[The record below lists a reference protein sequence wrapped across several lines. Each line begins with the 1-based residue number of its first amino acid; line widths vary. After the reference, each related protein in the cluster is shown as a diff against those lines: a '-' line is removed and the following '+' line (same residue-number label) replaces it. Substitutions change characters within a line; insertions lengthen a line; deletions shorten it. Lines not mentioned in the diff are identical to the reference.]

1 MTSIDRREFM
11 KSAALTSAAALA
23 SAAVPAPA
31 QSPAIP
37 KTLVGIQ
44 MDIGQILA
52 QGVDH
57 VLDEIQRLAHVNA
70 LFLYTITYMQERVHA
85 RTQTPFRGGNFATVH
100 PQYYKDTV
108 LRPEDTRAPDFPGFD
123 VLATVV
129 PAARKRGIKTFCWI
143 IEDNTIP
150 KVPNMDK
157 LWEVDL
163 YGRPT
168 TRHPGGPCFNNPH
181 YTNYLLGLV
190 EDYTRSYQ
198 VDGIMFGSER
208 QGPMGYALG
217 AYHNGAHADPATVCC
232 FCSFCEAKARTLGI
246 NFARVKQG
254 FVALEKYVRAGRA
267 NQRPID
273 GYYVA
278 FWRLLLDYPEILIW
292 ERFWT
297 NGQQETYAALH
308 AKVKSINPALIAGWH
323 IWQNASWNPIYRAE
337 QDFAAMAPFTDYVK
351 PVLYN
356 NCAGER
362 MISYLASV
370 GQNFNGDLT
379 KSQALDFEYKVLNY
393 NEAPLDKLVA
403 AGFSADYVYRE
414 TKRTI
419 DSLAGT
425 PTLVYPGIDID
436 VPTAN
441 GHSKCTPEGVR
452 DAVLAAY
459 KAGAQGVVL
468 SRSYSEMKPENLRG
482 AGIAL
487 ESLGLV

>member
-1 MTSIDRREFM
+1 MDRREFV
-11 KSAALTSAAALA
+11 KTAALTSAAALA
-23 SAAVPAPA
+23 PAAPALAQPPAVP
-31 QSPAIP
+31 
-37 KTLVGIQ
+37 KTFVGIQ
-44 MDIGQILA
+44 MDIGRILTD
-52 QGVDH
+52 GIER
-57 VLDEIQRLAHVNA
+57 VLDDIQSRAHVNA
-70 LFLYTITYMQERVHA
+70 LFLYTITYMQERVHHPTA
-85 RTQTPFRGGNFATVH
+85 APFRGGNFATVH
-100 PQYYKDTV
+100 PQYYHDTL
-108 LRPEDTRAPDFPGFD
+108 LRPEDTRSPDFPGLD
-123 VLATVV
+123 ILATAV
-129 PAARKRGIKTFCWI
+129 PAARRRGIKTFCWI

-150 KVPNMDK
+150 AVPNMDK

-168 TRHPGGPCFNNPH
+168 TKHPGGPCFNNPN

-217 AYHNGAHADPATVCC
+217 AYHNGIHADPGTVCC
-232 FCSFCEAKARTLGI
+232 FCSFCQAKARTLGI
-246 NFARVKQG
+246 DYARVRQG
-254 FVALEKYVRAGRA
+254 YLALEKYVRAGRA
-267 NQRPID
+267 QQRPID

-278 FWRLLLDYPEILIW
+278 FWRLLLDYPEILVW

-297 NGQQETYAALH
+297 NGQQDTYRALH
-308 AKVKSINPALIAGWH
+308 ARVKSINPTLQAGWH

-337 QDFAAMAPFTDYVK
+337 QDFAKMARFTDYVK

-362 MISYLASV
+362 MISYLDSV
-370 GQNFNGDLT
+370 GQNFQGDLT
-379 KSQALDFEYKVLNY
+379 RAQALEFEYKVLNY
-393 NEAPLDKLVA
+393 NEAPLDQLAA
-403 AGFSADYVYRE
+403 AGFSADYVFRE
-414 TKRTI
+414 TKRAI

-425 PTLVYPGIDID
+425 VTQTYPGIDID

-468 SRSYSEMKPENLRG
+468 SRSYSEMKPESLRG
-482 AGIAL
+482 AGVAL

>member
-1 MTSIDRREFM
+1 MDRREFM
-11 KSAALTSAAALA
+11 KSAALTSAALA
-23 SAAVPAPA
+23 SPAAIASA
-31 QSPAIP
+31 QTPGAGAT
-37 KTLVGIQ
+37 KTFVGIQ

-52 QGVDH
+52 QGVDR
-57 VLDEIQRLAHVNA
+57 VLDDIQRLAHVNA
-70 LFLYTITYMQERVHA
+70 LFLYTITYMEERVHA
-85 RTQTPFRGGNFATVH
+85 HPATPFRGGNFATVH
-100 PQYYKDTV
+100 PQYYKDTL
-108 LRPEDTRAPDFPGFD
+108 LRPEDTRAPDFPGLD
-123 VLATVV
+123 ILATVV

-143 IEDNTIP
+143 IEDNSIP

-157 LWEVDL
+157 LWEIDL
-163 YGRPT
+163 HGRPT
-168 TRHPGGPCFNNPH
+168 TKHPGGPCFNNPN

-190 EDYTRSYQ
+190 EDYCRSYE

-217 AYHNGAHADPATVCC
+217 AYHNGIHADPGTVCC
-232 FCSFCEAKARTLGI
+232 FCSFCEGKARRLGI
-246 NFARVKQG
+246 DFTRVQQG
-254 FVALEKYVRAGRA
+254 YLALEKYVRAGRA
-267 NQRPID
+267 NQRPIN

-292 ERFWT
+292 EKFWT
-297 NGQQETYAALH
+297 NGQQDTYRALH
-308 AKVKSINPALIAGWH
+308 TRVKSINPALQAGWH

-362 MISYLASV
+362 MISYLNSV
-370 GQNFNGDLT
+370 GQNFQGDLG
-379 KSQALDFEYKVLNY
+379 KAEALDFEYRVLNY
-393 NEAPLDKLVA
+393 NEAPLDKLAA

-414 TKRTI
+414 TKRTL

-425 PTLVYPGIDID
+425 HTQVYPGIDID

-441 GHSKCTPEGVR
+441 GSSKCTPEGVR

-459 KAGAQGVVL
+459 KPGATGVVL

-482 AGIAL
+482 AGVAL
-487 ESLGLV
+487 EQLGLV

>member
-1 MTSIDRREFM
+1 MDRRDFL

-23 SAAVPAPA
+23 PAAPTLA
-31 QSPAIP
+31 QSPAAP
-37 KTLVGIQ
+37 RTFVGIQ
-44 MDIGQILA
+44 MDIGRILTD
-52 QGVDH
+52 GIDR
-57 VLDEIQRLAHVNA
+57 VLDDIQRLAHVNA
-70 LFLYTITYMQERVHA
+70 LFLYTITYMQERVHHPTSA
-85 RTQTPFRGGNFATVH
+85 PFRGGNFATVH
-100 PQYYKDTV
+100 PQYYHDTI
-108 LRPEDTRAPDFPGFD
+108 LKPEDTRAPDFPGLD
-123 VLATVV
+123 ILATVI
-129 PAARKRGIKTFCWI
+129 PAARKRGIKTYCWI

-150 KVPNMDK
+150 KVPNMQQ

-168 TRHPGGPCFNNPH
+168 VKHPGGPCFNNPS
-181 YTNYLLGLV
+181 YTNYLSGLV
-190 EDYTRSYQ
+190 EDYCRSYE

-217 AYHNGAHADPATVCC
+217 AYHNGIHADPGTVCC
-232 FCSFCEAKARTLGI
+232 FCSFCQAKARTLGI
-246 NFARVKQG
+246 NFERVRQG
-254 FVALEKYVRAGRA
+254 YLALEKYVRAGRA
-267 NQRPID
+267 HQRPTD

-292 ERFWT
+292 EKFWT
-297 NGQQETYAALH
+297 TGQQETYHALH
-308 AKVKSINPALIAGWH
+308 TKVKSINPTLQAGWH

-337 QDFAAMAPFTDYVK
+337 QNFAAMAPFTDYFK

-362 MISYLASV
+362 MISYLDSV
-370 GQNFNGDLT
+370 GQNFQGDLT
-379 KSQALDFEYKVLNY
+379 RVQALDFEYKVLNY
-393 NEAPLDKLVA
+393 NEAPLDTLA
-403 AGFSADYVYRE
+403 ATGFSADYVYRE
-414 TKRTI
+414 TKRTL
-419 DSLAGT
+419 DDLAGT
-425 PTLVYPGIDID
+425 PTRVYPGIDID

-482 AGIAL
+482 AGLAL
-487 ESLGLV
+487 ESLGLA